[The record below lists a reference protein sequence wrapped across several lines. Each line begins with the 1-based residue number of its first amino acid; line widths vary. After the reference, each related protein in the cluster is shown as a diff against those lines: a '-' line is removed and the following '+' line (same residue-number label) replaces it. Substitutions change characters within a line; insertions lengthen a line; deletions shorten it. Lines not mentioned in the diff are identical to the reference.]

1 MTVDEIFK
9 DRKKFSE
16 QVCVLSK
23 IISVTIIN
31 FNPKV
36 YEQASTDLF
45 NMGISVSLSP
55 KVHHQISN
63 CDHYWPDRPDN
74 FVHPA
79 RDQGRGELHGEHGS
93 VEDK

>member
-1 MTVDEIFK
+1 MSVRIF
-9 DRKKFSE
+9 
-16 QVCVLSK
+16 
-23 IISVTIIN
+23 N

-55 KVHHQISN
+55 KNHHQIII
-63 CDHYWPDRPDN
+63 CDHWPDRPDN
-74 FVHPA
+74 FVHA
-79 RDQGRGELHGEHGS
+79 AGDQGRGKLHGEHGT